1 MFIWVHVD
9 VELLVGALIALIAA
23 RNQFGLVAGCESVA
37 EGIHLSTAPCCI
49 DEQMRKEQGGV
60 ARPST
65 AR

>member
-1 MFIWVHVD
+1 MFMWVHVD
-9 VELLVGALIALIAA
+9 AELLVGALIVLIAA
-23 RNQFGLVAGCESVA
+23 RHPFGLVAGCKSVA
-37 EGIHLSTAPCCI
+37 EGIHLWTAPCCI